1 MKDVSNSILRSKWR
15 GWSTPSP
22 PVPVELEVVAAAFV
36 LLQEAR
42 HEADYDNSKIW
53 FSSDVLGLIADTREA
68 FENWTAIRINPAANE
83 YLLSLLIGIKRE

>member
-1 MKDVSNSILRSKWR
+1 M
-15 GWSTPSP
+15 
-22 PVPVELEVVAAAFV
+22 AAAFV